1 MMALSRLICGVAA
14 SSLNRKPHLQFSHGQ
29 RQLFGVAR
37 ALLKK
42 SSVVMLC
49 VLPHRMSPS
58 AT

>member
-1 MMALSRLICGVAA
+1 MMALYRLICWVAVL
-14 SSLNRKPHLQFSHGQ
+14 LNRKPHLQFSHGQ

-49 VLPHRMSPS
+49 VLPHRMSPI